1 MPTRSAGAVTANGGC
16 GSTPGSGCVCGGS
29 SAAWMWAWVSR
40 SGCKEA
46 HLPGGVSFGG
56 DVQQRRAR
64 RGQVVDVAIGIAGG
78 VGGGTVAGG
87 RQAGQQPLHR
97 IGVEGKQPYG
107 RGGRPGH
114 TAVRRDEGR
123 LFGREPGG
131 GGGPPERDRLVRPRV

>member
-29 SAAWMWAWVSR
+29 SAAWMWARVSR

-78 VGGGTVAGG
+78 GGGGPVAGG
-87 RQAGQQPLHR
+87 RPPGPQP
-97 IGVEGKQPYG
+97 P
-107 RGGRPGH
+107 
-114 TAVRRDEGR
+114 
-123 LFGREPGG
+123 
-131 GGGPPERDRLVRPRV
+131 PRVWGEGEQPDGRRG